1 MAAVEPD
8 TAFGPA
14 IPAKK
19 IANVTGTVTSAAS
32 QVVPLTSVPMISTTL
47 PATARQRC
55 ATNLSFLVPPKFAI
69 TSVANPP
76 NVANSAICGSP
87 MTLKVS
93 ANSDGTTMAARTAR
107 IAAGTDQVGFHQ
119 AGWFAPTGV
128 RCATLTIL
136 RSGTRAALRGEQA
149 DHRGTQRRHPP
160 RCGLA
165 SGGEVV
171 SGRLDHFQVGLDLG
185 FGAAGTD
192 DDPRLP
198 QRVAQH
204 VGRRQP
210 GAGVREVRDRLDGQ
224 AADGCRGS
232 GPDPAHDLAGLR
244 DPQRQLLGQVHS
256 MRAFE
261 VVVGVAERTA
271 GRLGGGGAAEGGAR
285 RADDALVADHL
296 TD

>member
-14 IPAKK
+14 TPAKK

-55 ATNLSFLVPPKFAI
+55 ATNLSFLV
-69 TSVANPP
+69 PP

-136 RSGTRAALRGEQA
+136 RSGTRAALR
-149 DHRGTQRRHPP
+149 
-160 RCGLA
+160 
-165 SGGEVV
+165 
-171 SGRLDHFQVGLDLG
+171 
-185 FGAAGTD
+185 
-192 DDPRLP
+192 
-198 QRVAQH
+198 
-204 VGRRQP
+204 
-210 GAGVREVRDRLDGQ
+210 
-224 AADGCRGS
+224 
-232 GPDPAHDLAGLR
+232 
-244 DPQRQLLGQVHS
+244 
-256 MRAFE
+256 
-261 VVVGVAERTA
+261 
-271 GRLGGGGAAEGGAR
+271 
-285 RADDALVADHL
+285 
-296 TD
+296 